1 MKTLKKILDSIII
14 NVTICLFMMY
24 IVLGVIVIH
33 FFALTFGMLISNFF
47 KKNKY
52 NGIIHRKKRTIKKR
66 SRRI

>member
-14 NVTICLFMMY
+14 NVTICLFVMY

-47 KKNKY
+47 KKK
-52 NGIIHRKKRTIKKR
+52 I
-66 SRRI
+66 